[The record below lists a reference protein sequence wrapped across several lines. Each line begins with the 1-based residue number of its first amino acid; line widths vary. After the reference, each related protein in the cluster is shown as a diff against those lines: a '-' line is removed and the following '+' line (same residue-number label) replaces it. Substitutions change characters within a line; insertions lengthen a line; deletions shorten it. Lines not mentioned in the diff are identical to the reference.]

1 MDIFAKSQ
9 PKMTDNCLTIHS
21 DVLFI
26 IKIIIAAGKALWI
39 LNTENPYLKLLPV
52 FTEISIINIIPN
64 STGFT
69 RISIQISFPIRI
81 I

>member
-26 IKIIIAAGKALWI
+26 IKIIIAAGKSFMDSQYR
-39 LNTENPYLKLLPV
+39 E
-52 FTEISIINIIPN
+52 SIP
-64 STGFT
+64 
-69 RISIQISFPIRI
+69 
-81 I
+81 